1 MCTVQLSV
9 SLTQQSVY
17 NVHVDQFVDF
27 EYLEIMEK
35 HGDKCKK
42 EHLFNTY
49 LSVWRL
55 LPNLHREQ
63 LSLIFKLGAK

>member
-1 MCTVQLSV
+1 MCRVQLSV
-9 SLTQQSVY
+9 SVTQKSVY

-35 HGDKCKK
+35 HGDNCKK
-42 EHLFNTY
+42 GHLLNTY

-55 LPNLHREQ
+55 LPYLHRAQ